1 MGAIAQRIPSFLGGV
16 SQQPDSLKQ
25 PGQAVVCNNYLPD
38 ITFGLKRRP
47 GMRLVDQLANASSD
61 GVWFNIVE
69 TSTEK
74 FFGQFSAAG
83 ELRIWDAQ
91 TGVEKTVN
99 TPTTQAK
106 AYIAGVAREDFDV
119 LQVNDY
125 NFVLNRTKV
134 TGTLSTTSTVRDPE
148 AFIQVNGVGYDTKYN
163 VYINNNAYTYTT
175 PATGNISI
183 QGTITGII
191 TALPPGWTGAAVGNG
206 FTLRP
211 KAGGILTFDNLVAG
225 SGYTDG
231 TYTDVVLTGGSGSL
245 NKVDITVAGGV
256 VTTVTVKDAGYGYK
270 ATDTL
275 LTIANTEIGGTGS
288 GFTIDV
294 ATVGTE
300 IRDFTVDA
308 DGGVSGSA
316 ITAYKGSVPNV
327 SRLPVRCEDGFVF
340 KVANLEGDI
349 VDDYYVKFIVDGDE
363 KYGAGVWEETVKPA
377 ELIYLDPDTMP
388 HVVIHEANDTFTFRS
403 LNEADKAGEDLY
415 WVERRVGD
423 LDTNPWPSFNGYT
436 ISGITFYK
444 NRLILLSEG
453 NVLASQPGSFF
464 NFFRNSALVAT
475 DADAVDLSC
484 GSLRPVKL
492 KYAIPD
498 QGGLV
503 IFSEHAQFILNV
515 ETGAE
520 QFSASTASVKRYSTF
535 STNPNIEPVDTGES
549 IVFCDLNQSYSTVTE
564 MSIPSANR
572 KPQTADLSK
581 TNPNLIPSD
590 LRLVDCSPDA
600 HLIIFLSASDPKKMY
615 LFKYF
620 SNGGNRVLASW
631 FTWDMPCEVE
641 HFFFHHSDLYVVTN
655 CNNNYVAGVFALD
668 SDTSGTKTNSLGAPW
683 NYRLDFLDTQET
695 VTYDEVSDETKVYL
709 SISHI
714 SGLNPV
720 VVVDVDEYDRGRVY
734 YFTDADVQTDVDG
747 DYVLVPGDFT
757 GADSVTIGYQFE
769 SRITLPRFYVKQTPQ
784 PGTVRS
790 DTVNIPRVTRIEIES
805 TDSGPYTATISNA
818 GRPDRSVD
826 IPQVIANQYN
836 LNTSP
841 LPSVQLNTIPV
852 MGKGTEVNVSLYTA
866 TPFPV
871 SFVTATWYGIYS
883 DRGIRTF

>member
-1 MGAIAQRIPSFLGGV
+1 MGAIAQRIPSFLGGL

-25 PGQAVVCNNYLPD
+25 PGQAIYCSNFLPD

-47 GMRLVDQLANASSD
+47 GLQLVDELVNASST
-61 GVWFNIVE
+61 GVWFHIVE
-69 TSTEK
+69 TTNEK
-74 FFGQFSAAG
+74 FFGQFDASG
-83 ELRIWDAQ
+83 NLRVWDAQ

-99 TPTTQAK
+99 AIAASAQS
-106 AYIAGVAREDFDV
+106 YIAGVTRKDFDV

-134 TGTLSTTSTVRDPE
+134 VGTLTTTSPVRSPE
-148 AFIQVNGVGYDTKYN
+148 AFVQVNGVGYDTKYN
-163 VYINNNAYTYTT
+163 VYINNNAYTYST
-175 PATGNISI
+175 PTTGNISI
-183 QGTITGII
+183 QGTITGILN
-191 TALPPGWTGAAVGNG
+191 ALPAGWTGAAVGNG

-211 KAGGILTFDNLVAG
+211 KAGDILTFTNLVGG
-225 SGYTDG
+225 SAYTDG
-231 TYTDVVLTGGSGSL
+231 TYNDVVLTGGSGSL
-245 NKVDITVAGGV
+245 NKVNITVSGGA
-256 VTTVTVKDAGYGYK
+256 VTAVTVVDGGYGY
-270 ATDTL
+270 ANTDTL
-275 LTIANTEIGGTGS
+275 LTIAASEIGGTGS

-294 ATVGTE
+294 ATVGTD

-308 DGGVSGSA
+308 DGGISGSA

-349 VDDYYVKFIVDGDE
+349 VDDYYVKFVVDGDE
-363 KYGAGVWEETVKPA
+363 QYGAGVWEETVKPG
-377 ELIYLDPDTMP
+377 EFVYLDPDTMP

-403 LNEADKAGEDLY
+403 LNEAEKTDEDLY

-423 LDTNPWPSFNGYT
+423 LETNPWPSFNGYT
-436 ISGITFYK
+436 ISGVTFYK

-475 DADAVDLSC
+475 DADAVDLAC

-498 QGGLV
+498 QGGLI

-520 QFSASTASVKRYSTF
+520 TFSASSATVKRYSTF

-549 IVFCDLNQSYSTVTE
+549 IVFCDLNQSYSLITE

-600 HLIIFLSASDPKKMY
+600 HLIIFLSESDPTKMY

-631 FTWDMPCEVE
+631 FTWDMPCQVE
-641 HFFFHHSDLYVVTN
+641 HFFFHHSDLHVVTK
-655 CNNNYVAGVFALD
+655 CDSTYTASVVALD
-668 SDTSGTKTNSLGAPW
+668 SDVSGTATNSLGAPW
-683 NYRLDFLDTQET
+683 NYRLDFLDTQIST
-695 VTYDEVSDETKVYL
+695 VYGIPEDETKVYL
-709 SISHI
+709 RIPHVQ
-714 SGLNPV
+714 GLDPV
-720 VVVDVDEYDRGRVY
+720 VVIDVDDNDRGRVF
-734 YFTDADVQTDVDG
+734 YFTDADVQTDGTG
-747 DYVLVPGDFT
+747 DYVTVPGDFS
-757 GADSVTIGYQFE
+757 GAEAITIGYQFE

-790 DTVNIPRVTRIEIES
+790 DTVNIPRVTRLEIES
-805 TDSGPYTATISNA
+805 TDSGPYTADITNV
-818 GRPDRSVD
+818 GRVTKSVE
-826 IPQVIANQYN
+826 IPQVISNNYD
-836 LNTSP
+836 LNTAP
-841 LPSVQLNTIPV
+841 LPEVQLNTVPV
-852 MGKGTEVNVSLYTA
+852 MGKGTDVSVSLWTN

-871 SFVTATWYGIYS
+871 SFVAATWYGIYS
-883 DRGIRTF
+883 NRCIKSF

>member
-1 MGAIAQRIPSFLGGV
+1 MQ
-16 SQQPDSLKQ
+16 
-25 PGQAVVCNNYLPD
+25 
-38 ITFGLKRRP
+38 
-47 GMRLVDQLANASSD
+47 LVDDLVNAAAD
-61 GVWFNIVE
+61 GVWFHIVE
-69 TSTEK
+69 TTNEK
-74 FFGQFSAAG
+74 FIGQFDSSG
-83 ELRIWDAQ
+83 TLRIWDAQ
-91 TGVEKTVN
+91 TGVQKTVN
-99 TPTTQAK
+99 A
-106 AYIAGVAREDFDV
+106 IAPEAASYVTGIVRKDFDV

-134 TGTLSTTSTVRDPE
+134 VGTLAATSPVRSPE

-163 VYINNNAYTYTT
+163 VYINNNVYTYST
-175 PATGNISI
+175 PTTGNISI
-183 QGTITGII
+183 QGTLTGII

-211 KAGGILTFDNLVAG
+211 KAGDILTTQNLVGG

-231 TYTDVVLTGGSGSL
+231 TYTGKTLTGGSGSL
-245 NKVDITVAGGV
+245 NKCDIVVSGGV
-256 VTTVTVKDAGYGYK
+256 VTSVTFTDGGYGYK
-270 ATDTL
+270 NTDTL

-294 ATVGTE
+294 ATVGTD

-308 DGGVSGSA
+308 DGGVSGAA
-316 ITAYKGSVPNV
+316 ISAYKGSVPNV

-349 VDDYYVKFIVDGDE
+349 VDDYYVKFVVDGDE
-363 KYGAGVWEETVKPA
+363 KYGAGVWEETVKPGEA
-377 ELIYLDPDTMP
+377 IYLDPDTMP
-388 HVVIHEANDTFTFRS
+388 HVVIHEADDSFTFRS

-423 LDTNPWPSFNGYT
+423 LETNPWPSFNGYT

-475 DADAVDLSC
+475 DADAVDLAC

-515 ETGAE
+515 ETGAAE
-520 QFSASTASVKRYSTF
+520 FSASSASVKRYSTF

-564 MSIPSANR
+564 MSIPSATR

-600 HLIIFLSASDPKKMY
+600 HLIIFLSESNPKKMY

-631 FTWDMPCEVE
+631 FTWDMPCEVV
-641 HFFFHHSDLYVVTN
+641 HFFFHHADLHIVSKCGN
-655 CNNNYVAGVFALD
+655 IFVAGVLALD
-668 SDTSGTKTNSLGAPW
+668 SDVSGTEVNSLGAPW
-683 NYRLDFLDTQET
+683 NYRLDFLDINLNL
-695 VTYDEVSDETKVYL
+695 TYDAVNDETKVYF
-709 SISHI
+709 HI
-714 SGLNPV
+714 PHVDGLDPV
-720 VVVDVDEYDRGRVY
+720 VVVDVDQNDRGRVY
-734 YFTDADVQTDVDG
+734 YFTDADVQNDG
-747 DYVLVPGDFT
+747 ADYVRVPGDFT
-757 GADSVTIGYQFE
+757 GAQSVTIGYNFE

-790 DTVNIPRVTRIEIES
+790 DTVNIPRVTRLEIES
-805 TDSGPYTATISNA
+805 TDSGPYSATIGNS
-818 GRPDRSVD
+818 GRPDRTV
-826 IPQVIANQYN
+826 ILPQVIANNYE
-836 LNTSP
+836 LNTPP
-841 LPSVQLNTIPV
+841 LPAVQLNTIPV
-852 MGKGTEVNVSLYTA
+852 MGKGTEVSVSLFSS

-871 SFVTATWYGIYS
+871 SFVAATWYGIYS
-883 DRGIRTF
+883 NRGIKSF

>member
-363 KYGAGVWEETVKPA
+363 KYGAGVWEETVKPG

-423 LDTNPWPSFNGYT
+423 LETNPWPSFNGYT

-641 HFFFHHSDLYVVTN
+641 HFFFHHSDLYVVTK

-790 DTVNIPRVTRIEIES
+790 DTVNIPRVTRMEIES

-818 GRPDRSVD
+818 GRPDRSIE

-836 LNTSP
+836 LNTAP
-841 LPSVQLNTIPV
+841 IPSVQLNTIPV
-852 MGKGTEVNVSLYTA
+852 MGKGTEVGVSLYTA
-866 TPFPV
+866 TPFPI
-871 SFVTATWYGIYS
+871 SFVTATWYGIYT